1 VKEIMKRNVITVT
14 PDTTIERATTI
25 AQENRVGCLPVVE
38 GERVVGILTTN
49 DIFYKV
55 INPLFGISETGK
67 RIIIYGGGEV
77 EQMEKVFDFVNKA
90 GFKMKTLWQS
100 PGDGKKDLVLHLETE
115 DITQLVSQL
124 REEGFSVDERR

>member
-1 VKEIMKRNVITVT
+1 
-14 PDTTIERATTI
+14 
-25 AQENRVGCLPVVE
+25 
-38 GERVVGILTTN
+38 
-49 DIFYKV
+49 
-55 INPLFGISETGK
+55 
-67 RIIIYGGGEV
+67 
-77 EQMEKVFDFVNKA
+77 MEKVFDFVNKA